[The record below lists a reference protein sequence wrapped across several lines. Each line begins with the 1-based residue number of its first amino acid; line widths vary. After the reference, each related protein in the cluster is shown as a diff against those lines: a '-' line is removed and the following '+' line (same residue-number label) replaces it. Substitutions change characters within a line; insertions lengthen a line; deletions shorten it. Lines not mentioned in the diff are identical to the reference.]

1 MRYILVLLFP
11 LLLNTAAFAGGSG
24 ALRKGNNAYDKE
36 KYGEAFE
43 YYNKAVE
50 SGEGEKGAYNAA
62 AALYRLKDYDGA
74 LSAYETL
81 GESETFKQDASYN
94 AANAY
99 FEKGNTGQAIESL
112 RRALLLKSDDKQ
124 ALHNLQFL
132 LKEQQNQQNKQ
143 DKNNNQGNNEQ
154 QQDNQDN
161 SDNQDKS
168 GNQNQDEQQN
178 QSDKDN
184 PQDKDNSSNGGEQQ
198 QQQQLSRSEADNI
211 LKMSKEHTNEPPQ
224 PAAAAASDDIDK
236 DW

>member
-1 MRYILVLLFP
+1 MRYILVLLFAF
-11 LLLNTAAFAGGSG
+11 LLNAAAFAGGSG

-81 GESETFKQDASYN
+81 GESETFKQDAAYN

-99 FEKGNTGQAIESL
+99 FEKGKTEQAIESL
-112 RRALLLKSDDKQ
+112 RRALLLKRDDKE

-132 LKEQQNQQNKQ
+132 LKEQQNQENKQ

-178 QSDKDN
+178 QSGKDN
-184 PQDKDNSSNGGEQQ
+184 QQDKDNSSQGEQQ
-198 QQQQLSRSEADNI
+198 QQPQLSRSEADNI

-224 PAAAAASDDIDK
+224 AAAAAAGDIDK